1 MFTIAE
7 ATPGHYHSIAHKATP
22 KLVLFVVV
30 PNVPAVHGFTCF
42 VDEKKVVERS
52 VEAAVDP
59 VELRVETVMIALA
72 ALILHGACGIPHVC
86 GDREKVSGVIITQS
100 LGGVGVVLRMLLLAL
115 AHDVLILLMN
125 AMLLS
130 RENHVEIVNE

>member
-1 MFTIAE
+1 ML
-7 ATPGHYHSIAHKATP
+7 K
-22 KLVLFVVV
+22 
-30 PNVPAVHGFTCF
+30 
-42 VDEKKVVERS
+42 RS
-52 VEAAVDP
+52 VEVAVDP
-59 VELRVETVMIALA
+59 VELRVETVTIALA

-86 GDREKVSGVIITQS
+86 GHSEKVSGMVITQS
-100 LGGVGVVLRMLLLAL
+100 LGGVVAVLRMLLLAL